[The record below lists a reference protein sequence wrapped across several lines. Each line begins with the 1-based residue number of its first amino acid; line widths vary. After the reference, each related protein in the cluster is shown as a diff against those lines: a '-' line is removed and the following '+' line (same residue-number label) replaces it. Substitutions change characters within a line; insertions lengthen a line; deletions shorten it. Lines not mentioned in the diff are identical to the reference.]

1 VIRVRG
7 KIALLLAVSM
17 VLSTLTMVGIGY
29 TVTPTIYVNPAITE
43 TNPGETFAIAISIM
57 DAPPNV
63 GAWQVSLTWNLDL
76 TAFPPGGYEGPYLMM
91 RGGPTSFF
99 NVPDVLLQKMTVAG
113 YVLSPTLPGAASG
126 DLAYITFDVVAS
138 GLSDIDLFDSK
149 LLDDSGNPIPH
160 NLVDGA
166 FATTKPFVDFTWT
179 PDGADVGETITFDGS
194 ASYDPDGG
202 SIVSYEWDF
211 GDGDTDTGM
220 MVTHAYA
227 DYADPWY
234 VTLNCTDDEGEWWAA
249 TKELRVWREIVCGPI
264 WYDPSQSL
272 DYSLFENA
280 VGGWAL
286 GHVAVANLGS
296 IDLTFD
302 LNVWAVHE
310 ESGYEL
316 ALMPLWGNPVT
327 VPAGGGLGFA
337 SLFLH
342 IGLLEDEPGYYTF
355 YAEADVFDNYM
366 ANNMATLRVR
376 LGTCDLLMAKAE
388 TRHFKISDRGTTL
401 TLEGKTKNTMKVA
414 TDPMGLYSWVRFEG
428 VTPEGDPIMLDT
440 EEALLYNEEESSKLS
455 ASLEVE
461 PGTYSFT
468 AYAVWSVLDYG
479 ETMYYGMDTPVSQ
492 KMKTF
497 SVVVVP

>member
-1 VIRVRG
+1 
-7 KIALLLAVSM
+7 
-17 VLSTLTMVGIGY
+17 MVGIGY
-29 TVTPTIYVNPAITE
+29 TATPTIYVNPAITE

-249 TKELRVWREIVCGPI
+249 TKELRMWREIVVGPI
-264 WYDPSQSL
+264 WYDPTGTL
-272 DYSLFENA
+272 DYSEFQGV
-280 VGGWAL
+280 VGNPMAW

-302 LNVWAVHE
+302 LNVWAEHDGT
-310 ESGYEL
+310 GYN
-316 ALMPLWGNPVT
+316 ADIYPLWGNPVT
-327 VPAGGGLGFA
+327 VPAGGGMGFS
-337 SLFLH
+337 SLFLWLSDPNQDH
-342 IGLLEDEPGYYTF
+342 NDYYTI
-355 YAEADVFDNYM
+355 YAEADVFDNNM
-366 ANNMATLRVR
+366 INNADTLSIRLGECELITAQPEKRNFDISKYGDELTLR
-376 LGTCDLLMAKAE
+376 GKAK
-388 TRHFKISDRGTTL
+388 SM
-401 TLEGKTKNTMKVA
+401 MKVDA
-414 TDPMGLYSWVRFEG
+414 PPMAVNCWISFE
-428 VTPEGDPIMLDT
+428 VMTPEGDLVILDT
-440 EEALLYNEEESSKLS
+440 PVVELLNDEESGWLET
-455 ASLEVE
+455 SLEVE
-461 PGTYSFT
+461 PGVYAFT
-468 AYAVWSVLDYG
+468 AYSVCSMLSYD
-479 ETMYYGMDTPVSQ
+479 ETTYYGCGGISR
-492 KMKTF
+492 KIRTF
-497 SVVVVP
+497 TVSVVP